1 METGLKVADMGDDG
15 LLGRWTARSDVSGL
29 SLRDKE
35 VYAAATILADALED
49 SGFSRVIEIRTAG
62 RALRTAL
69 RDHCDETLEF
79 AAHTFAG
86 IDPVIRCRVL
96 ETACRY
102 AADAAAVRRA
112 LPVSVEE
119 ARVALAKPP
128 APAKPG
134 PKAASTLLK
143 ALNRMG

>member
-1 METGLKVADMGDDG
+1 
-15 LLGRWTARSDVSGL
+15 
-29 SLRDKE
+29 
-35 VYAAATILADALED
+35 
-49 SGFSRVIEIRTAG
+49 
-62 RALRTAL
+62 
-69 RDHCDETLEF
+69 
-79 AAHTFAG
+79 
-86 IDPVIRCRVL
+86 VL

-119 ARVALAKPP
+119 AKVALAKPP
-128 APAKPG
+128 ARAKPG